1 MQSSGMSSRGSRI
14 PAPPSAVPARDE
26 ATNMEPTKKFSGRS
40 PATLPVFG
48 WKKKAKY
55 KNIDSDYHR
64 AKK

>member
-1 MQSSGMSSRGSRI
+1 
-14 PAPPSAVPARDE
+14 
-26 ATNMEPTKKFSGRS
+26 MEPTKKFSGRS